1 VCLSFIGVLTLLYH
15 KNIFSLEEKLT
26 TVEHFDD
33 FLNNILELRR
43 YEKNFIFTRDMES
56 LHETIFYLF
65 SVEDALK
72 RLRESIKRV
81 VDQEGYESLGKEVHG
96 YKRSLE
102 KIADLSKQGT
112 GQIDVVEI
120 REKWVLGTFVKY

>member
-1 VCLSFIGVLTLLYH
+1 VCLSFIGVLTLLYY